1 MLRTLSR
8 NCRVWRH
15 QAIPDAP
22 GYSAVLTIDGP
33 IAGLL
38 ISLGSPSQT
47 MLGSS
52 SAACCSG
59 NDRQQ
64 RCFATVPYRTEPS
77 QDVSQQ
83 EAAQTASFGYQEV
96 PASQKTGLVGQV
108 FSNVA
113 TSYDLM
119 NDLMS
124 VGMHRLWKDK

>member
-15 QAIPDAP
+15 QAVTDAP
-22 GYSAVLTIDGP
+22 GYSAVWTINGP
-33 IAGLL
+33 IAGL
-38 ISLGSPSQT
+38 ISLGSPSQA

-52 SAACCSG
+52 SAACCSS
-59 NDRQQ
+59 NDGQQ
-64 RCFATVPYRTEPS
+64 RCFATVPYPTEPG

-83 EAAQTASFGYQEV
+83 ESAQTASFGYQEV